1 MGDKLVLVGGGNATK
16 NVDDFAA
23 NETDGVL
30 SGVGINDG
38 TQAPSAADSAG
49 TKGDV
54 VITDSYIYVCTD
66 TDTWKRASL
75 STWS

>member
-16 NVDDFAA
+16 NVDDFAV

-30 SGVGINDG
+30 SGVGING
-38 TQAPSAADSAG
+38 GNEAPSAAGDTG

-54 VITDSYIYVCTD
+54 VITDSYIYVCTA
-66 TDTWKRASL
+66 TDTWKRAEL
-75 STWS
+75 STWT